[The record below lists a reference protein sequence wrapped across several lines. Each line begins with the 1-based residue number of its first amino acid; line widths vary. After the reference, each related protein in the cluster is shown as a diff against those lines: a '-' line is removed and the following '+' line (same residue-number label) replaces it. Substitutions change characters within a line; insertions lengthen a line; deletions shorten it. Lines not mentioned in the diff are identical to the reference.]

1 MRRIFAA
8 VAVAYATAFA
18 ATFIGRAPA
27 QTAIAT
33 EETPESLPDFKGRE
47 ETFGYCIGCHS
58 FKVVGRQGMDRARW
72 DETLRFM
79 TEKHGMPMPDEETR
93 KLLLD
98 YLTQAFPATSPEQ
111 IRGWTNP
118 FAGQQR

>member
-1 MRRIFAA
+1 MRRRISG
-8 VAVAYATAFA
+8 VAVACATALTA
-18 ATFIGRAPA
+18 AFVAGAAA
-27 QTAIAT
+27 QSAT
-33 EETPESLPDFKGRE
+33 TIEETPDSLPDFKGRD

-79 TEKHGMPMPDEETR
+79 TMKHGMLEPDEETR

-98 YLTQAFPATSPEQ
+98 YLTQAFPSAPAQ
-111 IRGWTNP
+111 AGGWVSP
-118 FAGQQR
+118 FAPKN

>member
-1 MRRIFAA
+1 MRWVIGG
-8 VAVAYATAFA
+8 VAVVCATALTAAFIAGAAAQGA
-18 ATFIGRAPA
+18 ATI
-27 QTAIAT
+27 
-33 EETPESLPDFKGRE
+33 EETPDSLPDFKGRD

-79 TEKHGMPMPDEETR
+79 TIKHGMPEPDEETR

-98 YLTQAFPATSPEQ
+98 YLTQAFPASAPSQ
-111 IRGWTNP
+111 AGGWVNP
-118 FAGQQR
+118 FAPKN

>member
-1 MRRIFAA
+1 MRIFMSELAPVCAA
-8 VAVAYATAFA
+8 AIIAAFIANA
-18 ATFIGRAPA
+18 AA
-27 QTAIAT
+27 QNVSTI

-58 FKVVGRQGMDRARW
+58 FRVVGRQGMDRARW

-79 TEKHGMPMPDEETR
+79 TEKHNMPAPDDETR

-98 YLTQAFPATSPEQ
+98 YLAQAYPVSSAAQTG
-111 IRGWTNP
+111 GWVSP
-118 FAGQQR
+118 FAPKK

>member
-1 MRRIFAA
+1 MRRITGGMA
-8 VAVAYATAFA
+8 VACAIALAAAFIA
-18 ATFIGRAPA
+18 GTSAQNAPA
-27 QTAIAT
+27 I
-33 EETPESLPDFKGRE
+33 EETAESLPEFKGRD

-79 TEKHGMPMPDEETR
+79 TERHGMLAPDEDTR

-98 YLTQAFPATSPEQ
+98 YLTHAFPATAPAQ
-111 IRGWTNP
+111 TGGWVSP
-118 FAGQQR
+118 FAPSK